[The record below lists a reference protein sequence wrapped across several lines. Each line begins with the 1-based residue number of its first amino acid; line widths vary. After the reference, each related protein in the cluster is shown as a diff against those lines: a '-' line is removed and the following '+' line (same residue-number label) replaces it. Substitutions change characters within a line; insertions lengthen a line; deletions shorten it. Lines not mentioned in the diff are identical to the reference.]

1 MKRDKHILSEI
12 KIKTKIQPKLNTMKK
27 CISLLCIVLFMSCND
42 AEHSK
47 NIIGDWECASWIN
60 VATGEDNC
68 NNNVTF
74 NFNDDQTYTSKI
86 QSSNVEGNYKI
97 TNGLLYCTP
106 TGKMEI
112 AVEINKLTSD
122 TLAFTMS
129 RSGNKEVMTLVKK

>member
-1 MKRDKHILSEI
+1 
-12 KIKTKIQPKLNTMKK
+12 MKK

-47 NIIGDWECASWIN
+47 NIIGEWECVSWIN
-60 VATGEDNC
+60 EATGTDNC

-74 NFNDDQTYTSKI
+74 NFKEDKSYTSKI
-86 QSSNVEGNYKI
+86 QSDKTEGSYKI

-106 TGKMEI
+106 TSKMEI
-112 AVEINKLTSD
+112 AVEINKLTKD

-129 RSGNKEVMTLVKK
+129 RSGNKEVMTLVKQ